1 MAFVFHKYDL
11 LVITTNL
18 SLGYYYLIQY
28 NMLLQEFR
36 LKSQNA
42 YLIKKQHWTGPKW
55 HILIGNLRMRMN

>member
-36 LKSQNA
+36 LKLQNA
-42 YLIKKQHWTGPKW
+42 YLIKNIELDPNDTFWLV
-55 HILIGNLRMRMN
+55 I